1 MICTLTPNP
10 SLDRTLAIDAL
21 VPGGVHRSAAPTV
34 EAGGKGINVSRAL
47 VRAGFDSLA
56 LVPCDVAVDQGF
68 LDLLTKAEVPFET
81 IAAPGP
87 IRSNVSVIEA
97 DGRTTKINE
106 PGAGVS
112 DDVVERILDACVNAC
127 LRLAAD
133 GTWLAGCGSLPPGMD
148 PKFYARMADRAVEAG
163 LRTAV
168 DTSGPGLRHLLGA
181 RCTVV
186 KPNRRELEEMLG
198 VSVTTIGEVVSA
210 SRQVVADASGAE
222 GRGPRNMLVSLGSDG
237 AILVSPDQVIHG
249 RLLSAEVRNTVGAGD
264 SLLAG
269 LLAGSRRNTAGG
281 SAGLDAACL
290 TEALAWARA
299 SLRSETTAFAP
310 ATDADRD
317 AVELSTI
324 VVDGELVDG
333 SLLDAGLVD
342 ES

>member
-10 SLDRTLAIDAL
+10 SLDRTLAVDAL

-47 VRAGFDSLA
+47 TRAGFDSLA
-56 LVPCDVAVDQGF
+56 LVPCDGSVDQGF

-87 IRSNVSVIEA
+87 IRSNVTVIET

-106 PGAGVS
+106 PGVGVS
-112 DDVVERILDACVNAC
+112 DEVVERILDACVAAC
-127 LRLAAD
+127 LALAAD
-133 GTWLAGCGSLPPGMD
+133 RTWLAGCGSLPPGMNSQ
-148 PKFYARMADRAVEAG
+148 FYARLADRAMKAG
-163 LRTAV
+163 LRTAI
-168 DTSGPGLRHLLGA
+168 DTSGPGLRHLLDA

-198 VSVTTIGEVVSA
+198 VSVTTIGEAVSV
-210 SRQVVADASGAE
+210 SRSVVAEASGLE
-222 GRGPRNMLVSLGSDG
+222 GRGPQNMLVSLGSDG
-237 AILVSPDQVIHG
+237 ALLVSPDQVIHG

-269 LLAGSRRNTAGG
+269 LLAGSQGQPAGG
-281 SAGLDAACL
+281 VGGLDAACL
-290 TEALAWARA
+290 AEALAWARA

-317 AVELSTI
+317 AVELTTI
-324 VVDGELVDG
+324 VADGEMVNS
-333 SLLDAGLVD
+333 SLLETELVD